1 MESQEEIEGA
11 WCDEKGYDGNY
22 RVCCSGGA
30 KITKEA
36 VGGEGNNKISNSERR
51 TKVP

>member
-11 WCDEKGYDGNY
+11 WCDEKGYEGNS

-30 KITKEA
+30 KITEET
-36 VGGEGNNKISNSERR
+36 VRGEGNKKISNYKRR
-51 TKVP
+51 PTVT